1 MAYESISLKKD
12 IDIKQI
18 YTIHYFEYMS
28 NFHFPGERHDFW
40 EFQYVDKGQ
49 TEVRADNIS
58 HILGRGQ
65 VIFHR
70 PNEFHTLKAAGK
82 TAPNI
87 IVVSFACHSPCMKF
101 FEKKILSFTEKEREL
116 LGMLVAEASHCIS
129 TPLNDPY
136 TEKMV
141 TAPESLFGSQQLIIN
156 YLELLLIQVL
166 RRYTIT
172 TFSLPAGRPQGFR
185 QHSAMYH
192 TVILYLEEHIRQN
205 VSIDQICHDNLIG
218 RSQLQ
223 KLFREQHHCGVI
235 EFFSTMKIELAKQL
249 IREQQLNFTQ
259 ISDFL
264 GYSTIHYFSR
274 QFKKISGMT
283 PTEYAMSVKA
293 MSERKV

>member
-1 MAYESISLKKD
+1 MAYQSISLAKD
-12 IDIKQI
+12 LDIERI

-28 NFHFPGERHDFW
+28 DFHFPGERHDFW

-49 TEVRADNIS
+49 AEIRTDHGI

-70 PNEFHTLKAAGK
+70 PNEFHSLRATGK
-82 TAPNI
+82 NAPNI
-87 IVVSFACHSPCMKF
+87 IVVSFTCHSSCMNF
-101 FEKKILSFTEKEREL
+101 FAEKILSFSEKEREL
-116 LGMLVAEASHCIS
+116 LGLLLAEAAHCIS

-136 TEKMV
+136 TEKM
-141 TAPESLFGSQQLIIN
+141 EISGGEHFGSQQLILN
-156 YLELLLIQVL
+156 YLEQLLIEVM
-166 RRYTIT
+166 RRYTAS
-172 TFSLPAGRPQGFR
+172 FSMPVAHPQGIR
-185 QHSAMYH
+185 RRSAMYN
-192 TVILYLEEHIRQN
+192 TVILYLEKHIRQHI
-205 VSIDQICHDNLIG
+205 SIDQICHDNLIG

-223 KLFREQHHCGVI
+223 KLFREQHQCGVI
-235 EFFSTMKIELAKQL
+235 EFFSSMKIELAKQL

-293 MSERKV
+293 MSER